1 MNDQKTN
8 KNRILLVED
17 EALIALSEKQSLEKH
32 SYEVV
37 TVYSGEKA
45 VQTAT
50 EDTEISLVLMDID
63 LGGGIDGTEAA
74 QQILEVRS
82 LPIVFLTSHSER
94 EYVERVK
101 KITSYGYVLK
111 SSGEFVLLRSIEMAF
126 ELFSSHERE
135 KERRRE
141 YKQLLQS
148 SEEPTA
154 SYDEHGRVLIM
165 NERAAK
171 NLGGVPEDF
180 VGKTLSEIL
189 PHASAERGLAT
200 IEHVFQTGEAVRR
213 ESSVTIDGAERWFDM
228 RFSPIRNDAGEI
240 YAVLQMSLETT
251 QTRAALEASRAAE
264 ERYRLLAENSLDGI
278 LLLDRNLKPTY
289 MSPAAIE
296 LSGRTV
302 DDYVDRTALDD
313 IHPDDREQVES
324 ELERAIREGEQRAEA
339 TYRVVASDGTV
350 RWRRTKTKLLY
361 DDSGAFDGAVVAD
374 EDITERKRLEDK
386 LRESERTLRLLAE
399 NAHDILALFDLEFR
413 VQYIA
418 PATQQFGYS
427 AEELLDGGILSVIH
441 PDDREA
447 VQKAFADVLQTPEK
461 TSTVEHRILTKS
473 GESVWMESTGK
484 RFEDEHGN
492 TAGVVVVA
500 RDTTERKMVE
510 ASLKE
515 SEEKYRLLAE
525 NTVDI
530 VYSLDAQL
538 RPTYIS
544 PSIETLLGYPP
555 EHFNDASIFDSVVPE
570 HTERVA
576 GAIKERIAAGES
588 FGVAEFAVR
597 NADGNI
603 RWVENRARY
612 IYTEDGELSKVVG
625 ILRDITDRKKA
636 EEELQAMLEY
646 KDQLMSELNH
656 RVKNNLA
663 MVISL
668 VRLKQSAVSDVVD
681 LSDITNQINTIR
693 SLHEKLQ
700 HSQDVSHVDAA
711 PYLEDVVRSAVSHE
725 HRPDV
730 ELEIA
735 IEHVTLP
742 TKTATTL
749 GLIISELATNVV
761 KHGFGAETKKLFA
774 VTMETEEDTGEHV
787 LTVSNTGPEFPPEI
801 DLENSPSLGL
811 QLITALTGQLGG
823 TLELQRSPNPV
834 FTIRFPIPE

>member
-1 MNDQKTN
+1 
-8 KNRILLVED
+8 
-17 EALIALSEKQSLEKH
+17 
-32 SYEVV
+32 
-37 TVYSGEKA
+37 
-45 VQTAT
+45 
-50 EDTEISLVLMDID
+50 
-63 LGGGIDGTEAA
+63 
-74 QQILEVRS
+74 
-82 LPIVFLTSHSER
+82 
-94 EYVERVK
+94 
-101 KITSYGYVLK
+101 
-111 SSGEFVLLRSIEMAF
+111 
-126 ELFSSHERE
+126 
-135 KERRRE
+135 
-141 YKQLLQS
+141 
-148 SEEPTA
+148 
-154 SYDEHGRVLIM
+154 
-165 NERAAK
+165 
-171 NLGGVPEDF
+171 
-180 VGKTLSEIL
+180 
-189 PHASAERGLAT
+189 
-200 IEHVFQTGEAVRR
+200 
-213 ESSVTIDGAERWFDM
+213 
-228 RFSPIRNDAGEI
+228 
-240 YAVLQMSLETT
+240 
-251 QTRAALEASRAAE
+251 
-264 ERYRLLAENSLDGI
+264 
-278 LLLDRNLKPTY
+278 
-289 MSPAAIE
+289 
-296 LSGRTV
+296 
-302 DDYVDRTALDD
+302 
-313 IHPDDREQVES
+313 
-324 ELERAIREGEQRAEA
+324 
-339 TYRVVASDGTV
+339 
-350 RWRRTKTKLLY
+350 
-361 DDSGAFDGAVVAD
+361 
-374 EDITERKRLEDK
+374 
-386 LRESERTLRLLAE
+386 LLAE
-399 NAHDILALFDLEFR
+399 NAHDILALSDPEFR
-413 VQYIA
+413 IQYIA

-427 AEELLDGGILSVIH
+427 AEELLGGGILSVIH